1 MCKKM
6 EIFYRF
12 YFVCIFVFSIKCT
25 PIESVISN
33 KLLVNSNFHFC
44 METDVELEI
53 DCENQP
59 ISKYD
64 CSLLKNILLFEHK
77 KNDEFFILNIYQN
90 DLIVYINNGLLYET
104 KCQMV
109 SMIEIDQIQ
118 SCEQNDISVSFTKDS
133 LKSNVFLT
141 KSGILRET
149 TKKKKCDDFVEY
161 FDLNDLNVLI
171 RYKEFIR
178 LKNKKNTGNKKNI
191 IKENIIN
198 LFNKD
203 SSFLNYY
210 EDYIKSNNIV
220 EMIQD
225 IESIIY
231 IIGPISFIIFYYF
244 KNKNFGEKNQI
255 NEQDDKK
262 EDNNATFFQKNF
274 KTPVKFITSFLT
286 PKSKLIKC
294 NCKSGCGA
302 RCSCAKNNKT
312 CSELC
317 NCINCTNKDNFEVV

>member
-1 MCKKM
+1 M

-149 TKKKKCDDFVEY
+149 TKKK
-161 FDLNDLNVLI
+161 
-171 RYKEFIR
+171 
-178 LKNKKNTGNKKNI
+178 
-191 IKENIIN
+191 
-198 LFNKD
+198 
-203 SSFLNYY
+203 
-210 EDYIKSNNIV
+210 
-220 EMIQD
+220 M
-225 IESIIY
+225 
-231 IIGPISFIIFYYF
+231 
-244 KNKNFGEKNQI
+244 
-255 NEQDDKK
+255 
-262 EDNNATFFQKNF
+262 
-274 KTPVKFITSFLT
+274 
-286 PKSKLIKC
+286 
-294 NCKSGCGA
+294 
-302 RCSCAKNNKT
+302 
-312 CSELC
+312 
-317 NCINCTNKDNFEVV
+317 